1 VNGSLAK
8 LTRRL
13 AGLDAA
19 ARVRWALERLPG
31 THVLSSSFGAQA
43 AVALHLLCRA
53 RPGIP
58 VVLVDTGYLF
68 PETYRFVD
76 ELTDRLGL
84 NLRVYRAPVSPA
96 WQEARFGRR
105 WEKGPE
111 GLAAY
116 NEFAKVEP
124 MRRALTELGAGTWF
138 AGLRRSQ
145 ARSRATVPFVERG
158 GARFKVHPLQRDS
171 SLTVITEAPLLDHR
185 WVKSSGGH
193 RTLRAVVQTDVLW
206 MGRQWPIELTLVRRD
221 QMGFRMLL
229 GREAVRERFVV
240 DPGRSYVGGRG
251 LRPDKRRKKKEKT
264 KESKSPTRK
273 ASS

>member
-1 VNGSLAK
+1 LRKHG
-8 LTRRL
+8 RL
-13 AGLDAA
+13 VIDPPCDFINEFTMPDANDSRPPVIGWREWA
-19 ARVRWALERLPG
+19 ALPE
-31 THVLSSSFGAQA
+31 LN
-43 AVALHLLCRA
+43 
-53 RPGIP
+53 IP
-58 VVLVDTGYLF
+58 AIKVKVDTG
-68 PETYRFVD
+68 
-76 ELTDRLGL
+76 
-84 NLRVYRAPVSPA
+84 
-96 WQEARFGRR
+96 
-105 WEKGPE
+105 
-111 GLAAY
+111 
-116 NEFAKVEP
+116 
-124 MRRALTELGAGTWF
+124 
-138 AGLRRSQ
+138 
-145 ARSRATVPFVERG
+145 ARSSSLHAYDIDVFTRQDAQW
-158 GARFKVHPLQRDS
+158 ARFKVHPLQRDS